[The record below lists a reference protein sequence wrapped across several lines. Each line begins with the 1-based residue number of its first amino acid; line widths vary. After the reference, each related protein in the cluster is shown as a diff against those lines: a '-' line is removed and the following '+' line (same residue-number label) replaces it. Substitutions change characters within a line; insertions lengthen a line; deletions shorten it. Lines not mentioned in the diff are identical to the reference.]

1 MPEVWMSAIEGAQ
14 CYWTVCQIISLR
26 TFALFFSSWQ
36 RIVPRLIISKS
47 GSKWMPC
54 VKLQPTMCEGSPA
67 TQPFDCSGATRTEG
81 WGVEERGWGGHFPLV
96 GQTVITDPRY
106 LMSGASRWELS
117 REKTH
122 SAGLSHSACVC
133 EREGER
139 RGRKY
144 ETRDIGAHVKA
155 WVRVGC
161 VHVFSVSA
169 KVCAPM
175 FLVCVSRWPK
185 YSHIPKPWD
194 WHWPH
199 LWRAPVNSLQVM
211 MVVVWSKTE
220 TGLAFG
226 LLVQL

>member
-1 MPEVWMSAIEGAQ
+1 MRGITGNTAFWLFSAA
-14 CYWTVCQIISLR
+14 
-26 TFALFFSSWQ
+26 
-36 RIVPRLIISKS
+36 
-47 GSKWMPC
+47 
-54 VKLQPTMCEGSPA
+54 
-67 TQPFDCSGATRTEG
+67 RTEG
-81 WGVEERGWGGHFPLV
+81 GGAGGGRFPLV

-133 EREGER
+133 VRERESER

-144 ETRDIGAHVKA
+144 ETQDIVAHVKA

-161 VHVFSVSA
+161 VHVFSTSA

-175 FLVCVSRWPK
+175 FPVCVSRWPK

-194 WHWPH
+194 WRWPH
-199 LWRAPVNSLQVM
+199 LWRAPINSLQVM
-211 MVVVWSKTE
+211 MVEVWSKTG

-226 LLVQL
+226 LLVQLLRP